1 MYAWII
7 LGAWILCIFMTIYRN
22 SYLLALVCAPL
33 MVGLVGVGHNFVHHK
48 ESIYRYFLLLVGFT
62 HREWQIM
69 HCISHHLYP
78 NTELDYEIAAFEPF
92 GYYLRSMPKNN
103 IFNKFLIELLL
114 IFLQPINMAMKLFV
128 LPILRRTAPDLMY
141 SFPLLVLLIAS
152 LIHSSFIVGIKL
164 YLVIYCSFSFL
175 LMKVLFCGHRVQDTW
190 TEGA

>member
-1 MYAWII
+1 MYALIILVAWII
-7 LGAWILCIFMTIYRN
+7 CISLAIYQN
-22 SYLLALVCAPL
+22 SYLLALLCAPL

-78 NTELDYEIAAFEPF
+78 NTELDYEIAAFEPL

-103 IFNKFLIELLL
+103 MFNKFFIEFLLV
-114 IFLQPINMAMKLFV
+114 FLQPINMAMKLLV
-128 LPILRRTAPDLMY
+128 LPVIKQTTPDLLY
-141 SFPLLVLLIAS
+141 SFPLLILLFAT
-152 LIHSSFIVGIKL
+152 LVNNSFIVGLKL
-164 YLVIYCSFSFL
+164 YLVIYCFFSFL

-190 TEGA
+190 T